1 MARYYNNS
9 YTQYVSAPPVQ
20 LCVFLMVLLIFLGF
34 TWFVN
39 YESMWED
46 LMDQLKLCLMVFPVL
61 LLLALHWLSSGDDQR
76 RLFIPMPEQDTI
88 HRAGGSPWGVALL
101 LVFLMFMIS
110 YHTSIRESWWPLLS
124 K

>member
-1 MARYYNNS
+1 MARYYNS

-20 LCVFLMVLLIFLGF
+20 LCIFLMVLLTFLGF

-39 YESMWED
+39 YDSMVED
-46 LMDQLKLCLMVFPVL
+46 LMDQLKLGLMLFPVL
-61 LLLALHWLSSGDDQR
+61 LLLALHCLSTDDR
-76 RLFIPMPEQDTI
+76 RPLIPMPEQDTI
-88 HRAGGSPWGVALL
+88 HRAGASPWGVALL